1 MSDQET
7 FRKEIRDA
15 LAHLYDTPHLESH
28 PLINQLIELNISN
41 RLTRVQMLRG
51 VLKDSIE
58 ALKPQP
64 GTPPSSPDWRSYRAL
79 HSYYVKGMSFLEVQQ
94 DELGISRRQLQREL
108 RKGLD
113 ALVVLLWEQRLTE
126 PESVTEELSDATT
139 EQESE
144 LLRQELSRWEVNR
157 QICTLPSLIDD
168 TQWMLRPFI
177 EQNNATLTIDVS
189 PTINSVY
196 VDPTLTRQTLFRI
209 LRTLLRQAKEE
220 LITVNAQAQTLTID
234 LIISCATSTLEQSDE
249 DWEIA
254 NLLAS
259 HQGHHLTQANE
270 ASALNITLRL
280 PLASRAK
287 LLVVDDSEAIHR
299 LYERYLAPHNYEII
313 GVNNGQDAIRL
324 ATEALPD
331 MIVLDLMMPTM
342 DGWQVLRDLQKHE
355 ATQSIPIIICSVMDE
370 KETAL
375 SLGAQA
381 FVKKP
386 VVRLEFIE
394 TLEQIR
400 QTLASE
406 VASYSELPAS

>member
-1 MSDQET
+1 MNDQDT

-15 LAHLYDTPHLESH
+15 LAHLYDTAHLESH
-28 PLINQLIELNISN
+28 PLVNLLIEPNISN
-41 RLTRVQMLRG
+41 RLTRAQMLRG
-51 VLKDSIE
+51 LLKESIE

-64 GTPPSSPDWRSYRAL
+64 GTPSSSPDWRSYRAL

-113 ALVVLLWEQRLTE
+113 ALVAMLWERRLTE
-126 PESVTEELSDATT
+126 PKAALAETAVSPSTEESD
-139 EQESE
+139 
-144 LLRQELSRWEVNR
+144 LLRQELTRWEVNR
-157 QICTLPSLIDD
+157 QVCTLPSLIDD

-177 EQNNATLTIDVS
+177 EQNEATLTVDLL
-189 PTINSVY
+189 PTINAVY

-209 LRTLLRQAKEE
+209 LRTLIRQSAKQP
-220 LITVNAQAQTLTID
+220 ISVNAQEQSQTID
-234 LIISCATSTLEQSDE
+234 ILICCGSPTINESAE

-254 NLLAS
+254 NLLAA
-259 HQGHHLTQANE
+259 HQGHHLSQSISNNK
-270 ASALNITLRL
+270 LKLTLKL

-287 LLVVDDSEAIHR
+287 VLVVDDSEAIHR

-313 GVNNGQDAIRL
+313 GVNNGHDAIRF
-324 ATEALPD
+324 ATEQLPD

-355 ATQSIPIIICSVMDE
+355 TTQPIPIIICSVMDE

-406 VASYSELPAS
+406 VALYSELPAS